1 MTSLVQRSRMALVL
15 LLLFVSTGCST
26 LTLADLQARNPDAYA
41 GRICAFPREVPEGV
55 RIIAYQRNT
64 QRIVTDEDE
73 MEIKL
78 FAPAAD
84 VFLEYDPAAPLSSID
99 VLPSSM
105 GLSCQKRTRA
115 LPASTVLFQEKQSPC
130 PVETAESDVLRQP
143 RDLARFVEEI
153 LGDGRPDVRF
163 LAQPAVPTRSPWLQP
178 LPGVAYPP
186 NCETLI
192 REAAKTKAH
201 DDALLFGQKVGRILE
216 SALAGYNRFATS
228 GNERFREEFAKDP
241 AVIATVQRHIT
252 GQLDEIPV
260 PPEYT
265 DPELAGIA
273 LAAFEQGYGESL
285 AKVQA
290 KFALVEASCTA
301 LLMMS
306 GPIAATMETA
316 AAKALRLALGRV
328 RAMPVFLPSTIGGGG
343 AFLKRLPQASAQGT
357 TTATAGAAATEAN
370 TTETAVRTFTRVKP
384 SAAETPPSTVGTN
397 AAPSVAKTI
406 AGAEEP
412 SGQLHHAISERVFK
426 ALEDNPILKGSFKLR
441 DSQFTA
447 RAANQEAHNGYQK
460 WHEELDKEIVAKIKA
475 NDFRSAKDF
484 AVWLYKRYKESD
496 LVKRFPNG
504 LGANR

>member
-1 MTSLVQRSRMALVL
+1 MALVL

-64 QRIVTDEDE
+64 QRIVTDDDE

-84 VFLEYDPAAPLSSID
+84 VFLEYDPDAPLSSID

-105 GLSCQKRTRA
+105 GLSCRKRTRA

-143 RDLARFVEEI
+143 RGLARFVEEI
-153 LGDGRPDVRF
+153 LGNERPDVRF
-163 LAQPAVPTRSPWLQP
+163 LGQSSAPTRSPWLQP

-192 REAAKTKAH
+192 RKAAKRDAARVSEDIGKRFGRAMGDYQSSFNSVGVMDAKRRMEILRKYPITFETLQIDLAQKLNAIPELPVY
-201 DDALLFGQKVGRILE
+201 DDPEVAQAALEGFERGYGAGMDEAKRQ
-216 SALAGYNRFATS
+216 ALAIDLAWALAQS
-228 GNERFREEFAKDP
+228 LCGNVAC
-241 AVIATVQRHIT
+241 AVET
-252 GQLDEIPV
+252 
-260 PPEYT
+260 
-265 DPELAGIA
+265 AGI
-273 LAAFEQGYGESL
+273 
-285 AKVQA
+285 
-290 KFALVEASCTA
+290 
-301 LLMMS
+301 
-306 GPIAATMETA
+306 
-316 AAKALRLALGRV
+316 KALQLAVARL
-328 RAMPVFLPSTIGGGG
+328 RAMPLFIPG
-343 AFLKRLPQASAQGT
+343 ATNGVGFFFKRLPQASAQGT

-406 AGAEEP
+406 AGATEP
-412 SGQLHHAISERVFK
+412 NGQLHHAISERVFAAIQK
-426 ALEDNPILKGSFKLR
+426 NDKLRGSFKLR
-441 DSQFTA
+441 DSQYTA
-447 RAANQEAHNGYQK
+447 RAANLEAHNGYQK
-460 WHEELDKEIVAKIKA
+460 WHQDLDDEIIRKIKA
-475 NDFRSAKDF
+475 DDFHSAKDF
-484 AVWLYKRYKESD
+484 AAWLYKRYKQPD

-504 LGANR
+504 LGANQ